1 MALVMG
7 EQDFSS
13 FNLLVSGMDAKT
25 KVRRLKRL
33 CEIKNQLIEQPFLDR
48 LNYCED
54 KICKLRDRLAHNA
67 LCRDEKEP
75 RFHYMNFDRLPWKC
89 VGLRSYVRAQWRT
102 AWPVI
107 ATKTRVG
114 ARRARRR

>member
-48 LNYCED
+48 LNYC
-54 KICKLRDRLAHNA
+54 
-67 LCRDEKEP
+67 
-75 RFHYMNFDRLPWKC
+75 
-89 VGLRSYVRAQWRT
+89 
-102 AWPVI
+102 
-107 ATKTRVG
+107 
-114 ARRARRR
+114 